1 MTIALP
7 AAVERYLR
15 ADASADEDRF
25 STCFAADAEVR
36 DEARTIEGLPA
47 IKAWKRE
54 SRQKYQYVVDPLACT
69 RQGDTVLLTARV
81 AGNFPGSPI
90 ELTYAF
96 VVQDDLITSLEIR

>member
-15 ADASADEDRF
+15 DDASADEDQF

-36 DEARTIEGLPA
+36 DEGRTTKGLPA
-47 IKAWKRE
+47 IKAWKQE

-69 RQGDTVLLTARV
+69 QEGDTVLLTARV
-81 AGNFPGSPI
+81 SGNFPGSPV
-90 ELTYAF
+90 ELTYTF
-96 VVQDDLITSLEIR
+96 ILQDDLITSLEIH

>member
-36 DEARTIEGLPA
+36 DEARTIKGLPA

-69 RQGDTVLLTARV
+69 QQGDTVLLTARV
-81 AGNFPGSPI
+81 AGNFPGSPV

-96 VVQDDLITSLEIR
+96 VVQDDLITSLQIH